1 MGRRII
7 WMSAADG
14 SWGGCDEN
22 DLIIVDED
30 EVTEEQMQ
38 ALSEIYDEGEVY
50 DILRAV
56 VAQRDRVNKQ

>member
-14 SWGGCDEN
+14 SWGGCDED
-22 DLIIVDED
+22 DLIVVNED
-30 EVTEEQMQ
+30 EVTDEQMQ
-38 ALSEIYDEGEVY
+38 ALSEAYDEGEVY

-56 VAQRDRVNKQ
+56 VAQRDRVNEQ

>member
-14 SWGGCDEN
+14 SWGGCDKD
-22 DLIIVDED
+22 DLIVVDED

-38 ALSEIYDEGEVY
+38 ALSEVYDEGEVY
-50 DILRAV
+50 EILRAV
-56 VAQRDRVNKQ
+56 VAQRDRANEQ